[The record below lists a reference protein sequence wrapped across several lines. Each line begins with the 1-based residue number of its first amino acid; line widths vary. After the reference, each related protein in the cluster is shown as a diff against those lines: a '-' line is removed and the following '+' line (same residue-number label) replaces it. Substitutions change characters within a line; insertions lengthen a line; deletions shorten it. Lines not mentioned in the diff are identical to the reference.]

1 MGRKR
6 KYTLVGIDGNAFSVM
21 GYVRRCMRECGCTAE
36 EMKAYSNEAM
46 SGDYNNLLCV
56 SMNML
61 DKLNE
66 KR

>member
-1 MGRKR
+1 MGK
-6 KYTLVGIDGNAFSVM
+6 KKSYTLVGIDGNAFSVM
-21 GYVRRCMRECGCTAE
+21 GYVKRCMRECGCSFDE
-36 EMKAYSNEAM
+36 QKAYTTEAM

-66 KR
+66 M